1 MHRLNY
7 DMADIFD
14 SIPTITVILL
24 ALGVVGVMVYERTRV
39 KQEKKQDT

>member
-24 ALGVVGVMVYERTRV
+24 ALGIVGVMIYERTRV
-39 KQEKKQDT
+39 RQEKEQDN